1 MIHIFDGAMGT
12 MLQAEGLA
20 SGACPESMNIEHPD
34 IVQKVH
40 EAYIE
45 AGSTIIE
52 TNTFGGSALKLAH
65 YGLAD
70 RMEEINIAAVNIAKK
85 AARGKAKVAGSMG
98 PTGRFI
104 KPLGDL
110 DFEEAYQVFHEQAA
124 ALAKGGADY
133 IIIETCIDLQEMRV
147 AEEVL
152 VAHFETIAAPD
163 TEGPRILGGSRRS
176 KTESHQ
182 DNQNQPLRTHS
193 GRTGTGR
200 RNPARTRSK

>member
-34 IVQKVH
+34 VVQKVH

-52 TNTFGGSALKLAH
+52 TNTFGASALKLAH

-85 AARGKAKVAGSMG
+85 AARGKAKIAGSMG

-110 DFEEAYQVFHEQAA
+110 DFEEAYQMLLSKGFRNYYGDRIVETRTSKS
-124 ALAKGGADY
+124 AL
-133 IIIETCIDLQEMRV
+133 M
-147 AEEVL
+147 
-152 VAHFETIAAPD
+152 IAP
-163 TEGPRILGGSRRS
+163 
-176 KTESHQ
+176 
-182 DNQNQPLRTHS
+182 S
-193 GRTGTGR
+193 GFSI
-200 RNPARTRSK
+200 NLIYHIKK

>member
-85 AARGKAKVAGSMG
+85 AAGGKAKVAGSMG

-110 DFEEAYQVFHEQAA
+110 DFE
-124 ALAKGGADY
+124 
-133 IIIETCIDLQEMRV
+133 
-147 AEEVL
+147 
-152 VAHFETIAAPD
+152 
-163 TEGPRILGGSRRS
+163 
-176 KTESHQ
+176 
-182 DNQNQPLRTHS
+182 
-193 GRTGTGR
+193 
-200 RNPARTRSK
+200 